1 LSKFISHYEANTKEL
16 LSAMNAE
23 VGLTF
28 AWLEDTL
35 YPSINL
41 MRLKSLIYDIQTD
54 VKLFEDKNGKSDHTK
69 KSLDRANEM
78 VELADKL
85 DKIANQNNT
94 AQLLIRHNQLKMSE
108 LIKENNQLKTELK
121 AINQAWNQTET

>member
-1 LSKFISHYEANTKEL
+1 LSKFTSQYDASTKKLL
-16 LSAMNAE
+16 LSINAE

-41 MRLKSLIYDIQTD
+41 MRLKSLIYDIQSD
-54 VKLFEDKNGKSDHTK
+54 VKLFEDKNGQSDHTK
-69 KSLDRANEM
+69 KSLDRANELIN
-78 VELADKL
+78 LADKL

-94 AQLLIRHNQLKMSE
+94 AQLLLRHNHLKMSE
-108 LIKENNQLKTELK
+108 LIKENNQLKTKLEATEK
-121 AINQAWNQTET
+121 AWNNL

>member
-1 LSKFISHYEANTKEL
+1 MQKNLTEQL
-16 LSAMNAE
+16 NAE
-23 VGLTF
+23 ACLTF

-54 VKLFEDKNGKSDHTK
+54 VKLFEDKNGQSDHTK
-69 KSLDRANEM
+69 KSLDRANELID
-78 VELADKL
+78 LADKL

-94 AQLLIRHNQLKMSE
+94 AQLLIRHNQLQMSE
-108 LIKENNQLKTELK
+108 LIKQNNQLKTELEATK
-121 AINQAWNQTET
+121 KAWNNL

>member
-1 LSKFISHYEANTKEL
+1 MSKFISHYEANTKEL

-78 VELADKL
+78 IELADKL

>member
-1 LSKFISHYEANTKEL
+1 MSKFISQYDANTKEL
-16 LSAMNAE
+16 LSYVNAE

-41 MRLKSLIYDIQTD
+41 MRLKTLIYDIQSD
-54 VKLFEDKNGKSDHTK
+54 VKLFEDKNGQSDHTK
-69 KSLDRANEM
+69 KSLDRANELID
-78 VELADKL
+78 LADKL

-94 AQLLIRHNQLKMSE
+94 AQLLLRHNQLKMAQ
-108 LIKENNQLKTELK
+108 LINENNQLKTELEATK
-121 AINQAWNQTET
+121 KAWNNL

>member
-1 LSKFISHYEANTKEL
+1 MSKYNTDVNNLIESL
-16 LSAMNAE
+16 NAE
-23 VGLTF
+23 AGLTF

-54 VKLFEDKNGKSDHTK
+54 VKLFEDKNGRSDHTK

-78 VELADKL
+78 IELAEKL

-94 AQLLIRHNQLKMSE
+94 AQLLIRHNQLKMSK
-108 LIKENNQLKTELK
+108 LIKENDQLKNELK
-121 AINQAWNQTET
+121 AINQAWNQTEI